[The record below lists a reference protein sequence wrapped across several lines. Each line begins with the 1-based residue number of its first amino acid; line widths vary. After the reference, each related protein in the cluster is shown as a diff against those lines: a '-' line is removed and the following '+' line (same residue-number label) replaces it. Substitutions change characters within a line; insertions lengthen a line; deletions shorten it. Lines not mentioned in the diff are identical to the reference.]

1 MLDDLRPTIRALT
14 AAVIPEATRL
24 DAMGWA
30 ELERTVERALAPR
43 PQSVRRQLRL
53 LLRLLEWLPF
63 LYYGRRLSTLDPVR
77 RDRFVRGI
85 QRAPVLS
92 LRKGFWGLRTLLLM
106 GYYTRPA
113 AATEIGYRA
122 SRDGWEARR

>member
-1 MLDDLRPTIRALT
+1 VLEDLRPTVRALA
-14 AAVIPEATRL
+14 AAVVPEAARL
-24 DAMGWA
+24 DPAGWM

-43 PQSVRRQLRL
+43 PPALRRQLRV

-63 LYYGRRLSTLDPVR
+63 LYYGRPLSALDPVR
-77 RDRFVRGI
+77 RGRFVAHV
-85 QRAPVLS
+85 QNAPVLL
-92 LRKGFWGLRTLLLM
+92 LRRGFWGLRTLLLM
-106 GYYTRPA
+106 GYYTRSA